1 MHVRSVLRLFLVFL
15 TATGLSACFDVTQ
28 KVVIDKGELSYS
40 AEFRID
46 AKLAA
51 MADKKGSMCE
61 NFSAARNASEAI
73 KVQGSESLADG
84 NVVCKLS
91 AHGPIDKFMNFK
103 PGEKEDAIMSLS
115 RTANGAWR
123 IDSSFDLKDKAGGNA
138 AMDGMMQAMFA
149 GRQLS
154 WSVSVPKVLETNGQL
169 SQDGKT
175 VTWSVPVA
183 SAYQGKQSFYLVFQ
197 AERPWYAFLLD
208 LIDAIKKFF
217 SSLLGGGDKAASP
230 AAAPAPA
237 KAPAVAPEPVAK
249 ASAPAAAAQEPTAA
263 TPPQDSGPITASF
276 DCAKAS
282 SAQEKM
288 ICSDRELAR
297 LDVDLARA
305 YGKAREAAADPKALQ
320 AEQLQWLSSTRKSCS
335 DKACLA
341 DAYMSR
347 TAELS
352 R

>member
-1 MHVRSVLRLFLVFL
+1 
-15 TATGLSACFDVTQ
+15 
-28 KVVIDKGELSYS
+28 
-40 AEFRID
+40 
-46 AKLAA
+46 
-51 MADKKGSMCE
+51 
-61 NFSAARNASEAI
+61 
-73 KVQGSESLADG
+73 
-84 NVVCKLS
+84 
-91 AHGPIDKFMNFK
+91 
-103 PGEKEDAIMSLS
+103 MSLS

-123 IDSSFDLKDKAGGNA
+123 IDSSFDLKEKAGGNA

-217 SSLLGGGDKAASP
+217 GSLLGGGDKAASP
-230 AAAPAPA
+230 AAAPAAA
-237 KAPAVAPEPVAK
+237 KAPAVAPEPETK
-249 ASAPAAAAQEPTAA
+249 ASAPAAAAQAPAAA

-297 LDVDLARA
+297 LDVDLAKA

-320 AEQLQWLSSTRKSCS
+320 AEQLQWLRSTRKSCS

-341 DAYMSR
+341 DAYRSR